1 MNNQDTEQISLC
13 LLCRSKENE
22 FFFED
27 KFRAY
32 RRCGN
37 CFLVFVPESFHVSAE
52 SEKARYEE
60 HNNDPED
67 IRYRQFL
74 ERITVPIIERFPEGA
89 KGLDF
94 GCGPTP
100 LLSVILQESG
110 FEMEVYDP
118 IYAPDKGILKREYD
132 FVVSTEV
139 LEHLKRPLDEIEKLY
154 AIVGSGGMLAIMTR
168 PLDKTVDFRGW
179 RYKND
184 RTHIAFFS
192 VETFDWISA
201 RLNMAYKQVGHDIF
215 VFDIRK

>member
-1 MNNQDTEQISLC
+1 MKNQDTEQFSVC

-27 KFRAY
+27 KFREY
-32 RRCGN
+32 RRCSN
-37 CFLVFVPESFHVSAE
+37 CSLVFVPESFHVSPE

-89 KGLDF
+89 SGLDF

-100 LLSVILQESG
+100 LLSAILQESG
-110 FEMEVYDP
+110 FKMEVYDP
-118 IYAPDKGILKREYD
+118 IYAPDKAVLRREYD

-139 LEHLKRPLDEIEKLY
+139 LEHLKRPLEEIKKLY
-154 AIVGSGGMLAIMTR
+154 AILESGGMLAIMTR
-168 PLDKTVDFRGW
+168 PLEKTVDFRGW
-179 RYKND
+179 QYKND

-192 VETFDWISA
+192 IETFDWISA
-201 RLNMAYKQVGHDIF
+201 RLNMAYQQIGRDIF
-215 VFDIRK
+215 VFDVRK